1 MAHDHLVHE
10 AFGPALSPRAATG
23 AIGLGV
29 VALLFAGVIPVLL
42 GGMAD
47 EGRISDAGIGYC
59 AGLEGLS
66 MGIVTALAGILLK
79 SRNLRWLGAGA
90 SIALVAINLATT
102 QMSGG
107 GVFAMRIAAG
117 VPEGLLLWLTVSMI
131 ARTEVPER
139 WAGVFFTALVGGQLA
154 LALALWG
161 FVMNRWGANGGFA
174 ALALATAPGIVFAF
188 LAPDR
193 YAPLPKPEGE
203 SGSPPLRGWVA
214 LLGTLFFAGAAGA
227 VGTFLQPLAHEAGL
241 SADVARTALWVS
253 LVAQVAGGAT
263 ATALGGR
270 VHYMS
275 VFVFTTLCFLAAFA
289 VFGFGVPAWLF
300 VAANTLAGF
309 VTILLGPYLVPMT
322 IEADPSRRAAVLSA
336 STQVLAGAIAPFCA
350 AVLVH
355 GSNVRGVLYFG
366 GAILL
371 VGLAVFAALHLFSAR
386 ERAAAA
392 GG

>member
-1 MAHDHLVHE
+1 MSSGHAIQE
-10 AFGPALSPRAATG
+10 AIGPPLSPREAVG

-29 VALLFAGVIPVLL
+29 VSLIFAGVIPVLL
-42 GGMAD
+42 GGLAD
-47 EGRISDAGIGYC
+47 EGRISSAGIGYC
-59 AGLEGLS
+59 AGLEGFS
-66 MGIVTALAGILLK
+66 MALTTAFAGILLK
-79 SRNLRWLGAGA
+79 SRNLKWLGAAA
-90 SIALVAINLATT
+90 SAVLTIVNLATT
-102 QMSGG
+102 QMSGD

-117 VPEGLLLWLTVSMI
+117 IPEGLLLWLTVSMI
-131 ARTEVPER
+131 ARSEVPER
-139 WAGVFFTALVGGQLA
+139 WAGVLFTALVGGQLA

-161 FVMNRWGANGGFA
+161 FVMNWWGANGGFA
-174 ALALATAPGIVFAF
+174 AMALATASGLAFAF
-188 LAPDR
+188 LAPDS

-275 VFVFTTLCFLAAFA
+275 VFVFTAVCFLVAFA
-289 VFGFGVPAWLF
+289 VFRFSVPAWAF

-309 VTILLGPYLVPMT
+309 VTILLGPFLVPMT

-336 STQVLAGAIAPFCA
+336 STQVLAGALAPFCA
-350 AVLVH
+350 ALLVRGNDVH
-355 GSNVRGVLYFG
+355 GVLFFG
-366 GAILL
+366 SAILL
-371 VGLAVFAALHLFSAR
+371 VGLAIFGLLHALTRRLALAKS
-386 ERAAAA
+386 
-392 GG
+392 